1 MKHEKLLFLCM
12 AAVAAGA
19 YADVAASDPY
29 VEFTGAQ
36 SVDTGY
42 RVTKDTA
49 VVADFQMTDLT
60 TAQQCVWST
69 GANLGHRLY
78 VTGDLAWGWGC
89 HDNYGSGLINTGKPV
104 DGDRIVATVDGFNKV
119 VTLEKNGDVWYER
132 TQTWPNQI
140 PEGVTSSYTMK
151 IGSRYAQNPSTGWL
165 YASMKLYSFK
175 IYEAGVLKRNYV
187 PAMRDGIVGLYDTE
201 DGGFVYDARLPADA
215 SHNLGSGGTLRA
227 VNDAYLESTGGAGL
241 NARMVV
247 CDDLRA
253 EVDFAYTDTS
263 TARVFGWNSRPSFYT
278 TSQNPGMFAFTIG
291 SAGTTHASSL
301 EADTARHTAVLD
313 YPNKTLEIRTGGTV
327 QWSKTFTDNI
337 TPEAGKPTPVALFA
351 NTENNTYTGL
361 KFKHPAK
368 VKIYRARFYRAGVLV
383 HDYRPCVKGDVPG
396 MRDHVDGA
404 FVCGENVG
412 AFRVGGDVKCI
423 PDDGYLELTR
433 NNQESGAKQWI
444 DTGYKPGPATR
455 LVFDYALASNYTGKV
470 GTGEWWYLSDY
481 TPPSGDLPDERL
493 NFAGNNSY
501 TFRWRTGSDDFAA
514 ANTEVGAPTAQR
526 GIRRQIVFD
535 ASAKTYSLVTAGYT
549 NFTVTAST
557 SITRRFDRSIRL
569 GCNTDGPP
577 KSYSP
582 LRIYGLKIYEGDA
595 LLHDFQPMVTNGV
608 PGLWDAQTGNFKVN
622 SEESTTTPLLNCGGL
637 IATDA
642 GSKDAYLEFT
652 GAQSIDTGIYPT
664 SNTAVI
670 ADFQFTNT
678 TNVPQQFV
686 WSSDEMCHRLYT
698 SMTPAKFAWFCH
710 NSSEG
715 GEFSSVAVDTL
726 RLTATLDGYNQVAT
740 LVRGGTSIYNYTGAW
755 KANDNTCTST
765 MRIGSRFAE
774 GSSGWCFTYMKLYG
788 FKVYESG
795 VLVRDYVPFLQNG
808 VAGLYDKKNG
818 TFVTDAMGNAP
829 MKVSGVGGP
838 VSSVSDVC
846 VGHGK
851 SVTLNGGV
859 SGAVGYQWY
868 MNGAVI
874 EGATNATYTVTWR
887 NGTPDTDAVQV
898 VPSFDVFGVPTT
910 GSPIPITVTYL
921 QQGLQI
927 IFR

>member
-1 MKHEKLLFLCM
+1 MKHERLLSLCM
-12 AAVAAGA
+12 AAVVAGA

-49 VVADFQMTDLT
+49 VVAEFQMTDT
-60 TAQQCVWST
+60 ETEQQCVWSA
-69 GANLGHRLY
+69 GGNLGHRLY
-78 VTGDLAWGWGC
+78 VAYDKNWSWAC
-89 HDNYGSGLINTGKPV
+89 HDNYSSGLINTGKRV
-104 DGDRIVATVDGFNKV
+104 DGDRVVATVDGYAKV
-119 VTLEKNGDVWYER
+119 VTLTKNGTIWYER
-132 TQTWPNQI
+132 GSTWNNAI
-140 PEGVTSSYTMK
+140 PEGVTSDNTMK

-187 PAMRDGIVGLYDTE
+187 PATRDGIVGLYDTE

-215 SHNLGSGGTLRA
+215 SHNLGSGGTLRS
-227 VNDAYLESTGGAGL
+227 VNDAYLESTGGTGL

-253 EVDFAYTDTS
+253 EVDFAYADTA

-278 TSQNPGMFAFTIG
+278 TVTEPSMFAFTIG

-301 EADTARHTAVLD
+301 ESDTARHTAVLD

-327 QWSKTFTDNI
+327 QWSKAFTDNI

-351 NTENNTYTGL
+351 NTEDATYTGL

-368 VKIYRARFYRAGVLV
+368 VKIYRAKFYRAGVLV

-404 FVCGENVG
+404 FVCGENIG
-412 AFRVGGDVKCI
+412 AFRVGGDVERI
-423 PDDGYLELTR
+423 PDDGYVELTK

-444 DTGYKPGPATR
+444 DTGYRPDSNTR

-481 TPPSGDLPDERL
+481 TPPSGNLPAERL

-582 LRIYGLKIYEGDA
+582 LRIYGLKIYEGEA

-608 PGLWDAQTGNFKVN
+608 AGLWDAQTGDFKVN

-642 GSKDAYLEFT
+642 GSKDAYLEFS

-664 SNTAVI
+664 SDTAVI

-678 TNVPQQFV
+678 ANVPQQFV

-726 RLTATLDGYNQVAT
+726 RLTATLDGYNQIAT
-740 LVRGGTSIYNYTGAW
+740 LVRGGTTIYNYTGAW
-755 KANDNTCTST
+755 KANNNTCTST

-774 GSSGWCFTYMKLYG
+774 GGNGWNFTYMKLYG
-788 FKVYESG
+788 FKVYEAG

-818 TFVTDAMGNAP
+818 TFVTDAMGNVP

-868 MNGAVI
+868 MNGEAI
-874 EGATNATYTVTWR
+874 EGATNATYTVAWR
-887 NGTPDTDAVQV
+887 DGTPDTDSVQV

-910 GSPIPITVTYL
+910 GTPIPMTVTYL
-921 QQGLQI
+921 RQGVQI